1 MTAVTLPTNT
11 RIGLCFHGI
20 GRRLRTLESDE
31 FRYWVSE
38 DQFLRILDE
47 AAEWPQVDISFDD
60 GNASD
65 VAIALPALQQRGL
78 VAVFYALAGRLD
90 QPGSLSTAEL
100 REIVAAD
107 MEIGTHGWHH
117 IPWSDL
123 DDDTARLEL
132 VEARER
138 LADAAGRSVAQAALP
153 LGRYNRRALRRLQG
167 CGLPVSVHER
177 PWSGST
183 GGLAPTSVQR
193 ARRRHP
199 GVDPADGDRS
209 QPSLGSWSAV
219 SQGRCEAASLTRA
232 VPTSL

>member
-1 MTAVTLPTNT
+1 MTALTLPANT

-20 GRRLRTLESDE
+20 GRQLRTLESDE
-31 FRYWVSE
+31 SGYWVSE

-107 MEIGTHGWHH
+107 MEVGTHGWHH
-117 IPWSDL
+117 VPWSDL
-123 DDDTARLEL
+123 DDDAARLEL

-138 LADAAGRSVAQAALP
+138 LADAAGRPVARAALP
-153 LGRYNRRALRRLQG
+153 LGRYNRRALGRLRDAGSQSVSTSDR
-167 CGLPVSVHER
+167 GLARPGDWLRPRFSVHADDTPESIRQTVTAASR
-177 PWSGST
+177 PW
-183 GGLAPTSVQR
+183 
-193 ARRRHP
+193 AR
-199 GVDPADGDRS
+199 GVRS
-209 QPSLGSWSAV
+209 AKGAV
-219 SQGRCEAASLTRA
+219 KRLR
-232 VPTSL
+232 